1 MAIYKNLVI
10 LVIIKVLVICLC
22 LNNYLFTLYP
32 NAAIHG
38 HECIVELTPL
48 TILLSSFLTE
58 LIPHWEGNSK
68 YETFLGIG
76 VISILLLDVL
86 LFEFG
91 SASELELEVVTES
104 SDFSF
109 GLSVVNSIL
118 AFLLK

>member
-1 MAIYKNLVI
+1 MAIYKKFSNVMM
-10 LVIIKVLVICLC
+10 KVHFLC
-22 LNNYLFTLYP
+22 LYLNKYLTTLYP

-68 YETFLGIG
+68 FETFLDVG

-86 LFEFG
+86 FELG
-91 SASELELEVVTES
+91 SASEL
-104 SDFSF
+104 
-109 GLSVVNSIL
+109 
-118 AFLLK
+118 